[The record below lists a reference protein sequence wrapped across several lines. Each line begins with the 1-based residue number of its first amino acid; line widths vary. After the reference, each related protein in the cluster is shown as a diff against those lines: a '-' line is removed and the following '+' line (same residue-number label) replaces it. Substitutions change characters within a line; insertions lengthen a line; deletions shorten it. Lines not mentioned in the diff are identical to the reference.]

1 MHIAI
6 DTTPLIAGHRTRGIG
21 RYTRNL
27 VEALQELRS
36 DHQFTM
42 TSDVGHT
49 HSVDLVHY
57 PYFELFQ
64 SHLPFLPPAP
74 REVVTIHDLIPLRF
88 PDAYKPGLRSGLNLW
103 IQTHLIHRV
112 SAIVTDSQFSA
123 EDIEEFLSIPEKRIF
138 VVPLGVEPAFQ
149 KKSQVQIQ
157 HVKQKYH
164 LPDSYLLYVGDV
176 NVNKNL
182 PVLIEAISKIPKV
195 HLVFVSRALRST
207 NLPEVQLLHQL
218 VEKLLISDRIKEVTD
233 VPLDP
238 IDDLAAIYS
247 GATVYIQPSLYEG
260 FGLPVLE
267 AMACGTPVIST
278 KVASLPEVAG
288 DAALFS
294 GTTVSDIQASIMKLL
309 SDLPLRTN
317 LSKKGL
323 SRAKKFNWR
332 VTAQKTM
339 DIYELV
345 FQKKNKLT

>member
-1 MHIAI
+1 MHIVI
-6 DTTPLIAGHRTRGIG
+6 DTTPLIAGHKTRGIG

-27 VEALQELRS
+27 VEALQELHS
-36 DHQFTM
+36 DHQLTM

-64 SHLPFLPPAP
+64 NHLPFLPPGLC
-74 REVVTIHDLIPLRF
+74 EVVSIHDLIPLRF
-88 PDAYKPGLRSGLNLW
+88 PDSYKPGLRSGLNLW
-103 IQTHLIHRV
+103 IQTHLIQRA
-112 SAIVTDSQFSA
+112 SAIITDSQSSA
-123 EDIEEFLSIPEKRIF
+123 GDIKEFLSIPDERVF
-138 VVPLGVEPAFQ
+138 VVPLGVEPAFE
-149 KKSQVQIQ
+149 KKSQVLIQ
-157 HVKQKYH
+157 RVKQKYH

-182 PVLIEAISKIPKV
+182 PALIEAIAKIPNV
-195 HLVFVSRALRST
+195 HLVLVSRALR
-207 NLPEVQLLHQL
+207 NRHLPEVQLLHKL
-218 VEKLLISDRIKEVTD
+218 VEKLLISDRIREVTD

-247 GATVYIQPSLYEG
+247 GAIAYVQPSLYEG

-294 GTTVSDIQASIMKLL
+294 GTTVMDIQTSIVKLL
-309 SDLPLRTN
+309 SDSRLRKT

-323 SRAKKFNWR
+323 ERAEKLNWH

-339 DIYELV
+339 DIYESV
-345 FQKKNKLT
+345 FRQKSRIS